1 MEQEQGDGKGFEP
14 VAPVAGGWQP
24 SRYDLECFAEQT
36 AELLQSIGWGPAQVS
51 LGPNCCELFSHLSE
65 LYELTRHPTDQWDQ
79 ELRKRDLS
87 TVNFGPVTGDPPRS
101 GGGTCEPAGFQLGR
115 PASLPHL

>member
-36 AELLQSIGWGPAQVS
+36 AELLQSIGWGPAQV
-51 LGPNCCELFSHLSE
+51 LLLWAPTVANFFPYFSE
-65 LYELTRHPTDQWDQ
+65 LYELTWHPTD
-79 ELRKRDLS
+79 RTKKFA
-87 TVNFGPVTGDPPRS
+87 NVT
-101 GGGTCEPAGFQLGR
+101 
-115 PASLPHL
+115 